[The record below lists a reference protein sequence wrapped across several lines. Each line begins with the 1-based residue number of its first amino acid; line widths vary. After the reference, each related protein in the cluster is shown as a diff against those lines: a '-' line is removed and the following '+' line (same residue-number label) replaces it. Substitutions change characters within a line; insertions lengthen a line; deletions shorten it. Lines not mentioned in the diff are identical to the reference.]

1 MPRNDS
7 SARSR
12 SERALRRKLDP
23 LSAGRFDV
31 LIIGGGI
38 SGACLLWDA
47 ALRGLSAALIEKND
61 YASGT
66 TQATSKLIHGGL
78 RYLKNG
84 EFGLVR
90 ESLRERRTLAAI
102 APHAVRPEAFLV
114 PIYRK
119 RGTPRWMMGLALWL
133 YDRLAWDRNRGLKD
147 GLRLPGSRWLDRDAA
162 LAEEPSLD
170 PRGLKGAYLYYD
182 YANLNPERL
191 ALEFILSATERG
203 AVARNYLRAGAVTR
217 DESDDFLVAARD
229 ELSGESVVIRA
240 RTVVNAGGPWA
251 DYLEEA
257 LTGKVERA
265 LVRSKGIHLVTRKII
280 RDKTVV
286 GIKPDGAHL
295 FLIPWRGRTLIGT
308 TDTEYRD
315 HPDQLT
321 VSAAEAARV
330 LEDVNAMFPDA
341 CLSLADVDY
350 FYGGLRPL
358 VEDSGRR
365 SSYNASR
372 KMEIVDHALTGFPG
386 FFTVLGGKY
395 TTSRALAQKAID
407 RVCLALG
414 RPGLPCRTAETP
426 LLGGEYDSPGA
437 LAQALS
443 RAYPET
449 PVRIVGALVARY
461 GAAAE
466 RILATGSERSRRNE
480 DCIAVSEEE
489 VFYLDEIRYLVLHE
503 GVEHLGDLLFRR
515 TGIGTTGPLPDTALQ
530 RLVEVCGD
538 LLGWSRAQRKA
549 EREAARARYR
559 LA

>member
-1 MPRNDS
+1 MPRTDIQ
-7 SARSR
+7 AKSR
-12 SERALRRKLDP
+12 SERVKRRSLDR
-23 LSAGRFDV
+23 LSADRFDV

-47 ALRGLSAALIEKND
+47 ALRGLRAALIEKND

-114 PIYRK
+114 PIYRG
-119 RGTPRWMMGLALWL
+119 RGTPRWMMGLALSI
-133 YDRLAWDRNRGLKD
+133 YDWLAWDRNRGLKD
-147 GLRLPGSRWLDRDAA
+147 GQRLPGSRWLDRDAA
-162 LAEEPSLD
+162 LAEEPALD

-191 ALEFILSATERG
+191 AVEFILSATERG
-203 AVARNYLRAGAVTR
+203 AIARNYLRAGAVTR
-217 DESDDFLVAARD
+217 DESGDFLVAVRD
-229 ELSGESVVIRA
+229 ELSGESAAIRA

-251 DYLEEA
+251 DYLEAE

-315 HPDQLT
+315 HPDRLT
-321 VSAAEAARV
+321 VSAAEAERV

-358 VEDSGRR
+358 VEDSGRN

-372 KMEIVDHALTGFPG
+372 KMEIVDHARTGFPG

-395 TTSRALAQKAID
+395 TTSRALAEKTID
-407 RVCLALG
+407 RVCQALG
-414 RPGLPCRTAETP
+414 RPGLPCQSASTP
-426 LLGGEYDSPGA
+426 LLGGGYESPAA
-437 LAQALS
+437 LAQTLS
-443 RAYPET
+443 GEFPDA
-449 PVRIVGALVARY
+449 PVRKISALVARY
-461 GAAAE
+461 GAVAR
-466 RILATGSERSRRNE
+466 RILAESSEPLRRDE
-480 DCIAVSEEE
+480 SCVVVSEEE
-489 VFYLDEIRYLVLHE
+489 VFYLDEIRYLILRE
-503 GVEHLGDLLFRR
+503 GVERIGDLLFRR
-515 TGIGTTGPLPDTALQ
+515 SGIGTAGPLSETALQ
-530 RLVEVCGD
+530 RLVEFCGD
-538 LLGWSRAQRKA
+538 ILGWSRAERKA
-549 EREAARARYR
+549 EREAALSRYR

>member
-1 MPRNDS
+1 MPRTVS
-7 SARSR
+7 QPKPRSDR
-12 SERALRRKLDP
+12 AERRRLDV
-23 LSAGRFDV
+23 LDAERFDL

-47 ALRGLSAALIEKND
+47 TLRGLRAVLIEKND

-84 EFGLVR
+84 EFRLVR

-114 PIYRK
+114 PIYHK
-119 RGTPRWMMGLALWL
+119 RGTPGWMMGLALRIYGWL
-133 YDRLAWDRNRGLKD
+133 SWDRNRGLMD
-147 GLRLPGSRWLDRDAA
+147 GLRLPGARWLDRDAA
-162 LAEEPSLD
+162 LAEEPALD

-191 ALEFILSATERG
+191 AVEFILSAIERG
-203 AVARNYLRAGAVTR
+203 AIARNYLRAGAVTR
-217 DESDDFLVAARD
+217 DASGDFRVAVRD
-229 ELSGESVVIRA
+229 ELSGESTAIRA

-315 HPDQLT
+315 HPDRLT

-341 CLSLADVDY
+341 CLSLADIDY

-358 VEDSGRR
+358 VEDARNQ

-372 KMEIVDHALTGFPG
+372 KMEIVDHAAAGFSG

-395 TTSRALAQKAID
+395 TTSRALAEKTID
-407 RVCLALG
+407 RVCASLNQPE
-414 RPGLPCRTAETP
+414 RKCTTAVTP
-426 LLGGEYDSPGA
+426 LLGGGFSSSAE
-437 LAQALS
+437 LCETLS
-443 RAYPET
+443 REFPHA
-449 PVRIVGALVARY
+449 PVRKINTLAARY
-461 GAAAE
+461 GAIAR
-466 RILATGSERSRRNE
+466 RILADESERARA
-480 DCIAVSEEE
+480 DDACLAISEEE
-489 VFYLDEIRYLVLHE
+489 VFYLDEIRHLILHE
-503 GVEHLGDLLFRR
+503 GVERIGDLLFRR
-515 TGIGTTGPLPDTALQ
+515 SGIGTAGPVGETVLQ
-530 RLVEVCGD
+530 RLVEYCGD
-538 LLGWSRAQRKA
+538 LLGWSRAERKA
-549 EREAARARYR
+549 EREATHARYR